1 MRKTMLSTLIVAVL
15 LGAWSICPSVCPAQ
29 DASKPLATISFAG
42 HDALVEDLGLLGKLG
57 DNPQLQAL
65 FEQML
70 QMGTKGQG
78 LTGLDMKRPWGV
90 VIAPGSAGRMVDGY
104 GFLPVT
110 DLKAL
115 LGVLQQTGMTMQ
127 DLGDGVTQIGT
138 PMKSL
143 FVKQKGTWAFICTSA
158 DALANTADDPEKLLD
173 GVHRKYDLAA
183 RILFRDFSP
192 AVRQTIIGFLEM
204 RVEAGLL
211 QMPGESDEQFA
222 VRSRLA
228 RQSIQQMTTMIDE
241 LDMVRIGL
249 AMDNKTEKVYLDCD
263 IIAREGTKTAE
274 KFAMV
279 KKGKT
284 NFAGFLLPDAALTI
298 NQTSVLHEFDI
309 AQIKNSIATI
319 RATAVHELDNQGL
332 PAGELAQAK
341 QMLND
346 LLGVIEETVEQG
358 RIDLGLAAILEPNAL
373 TVLGG
378 CNVADGVKLEK
389 VLHDLVRTAAAENED
404 VAKAMKWDAG
414 EHQGVRLHAFSI
426 PFPDDTNREKAVKL
440 FGERLDVVLGT
451 SDKSF
456 YLSVGR
462 DAAAKLKAA
471 IDLSKA
477 EAGKEVPPSRISLA
491 LTPVARFVAEMADD
505 PQAKQM
511 AGMLANVLQ
520 QAGSDDH
527 ITITGR
533 SIPNGVSQ
541 RLEIE
546 QGVIKAIG
554 TVSKMAGQMM
564 GPMLGPPPGDVPP
577 GF

>member
-1 MRKTMLSTLIVAVL
+1 LIVAVL
-15 LGAWSICPSVCPAQ
+15 LGAWSICPSVCSAQ
-29 DASKPLATISFAG
+29 DASKPLATISFSG

-57 DNPQLQAL
+57 DNPQLQTL

-70 QMGTKGQG
+70 QMGTQGQG
-78 LTGLDMKRPWGV
+78 LTGLDLKRPWGV
-90 VIAPGSAGRMVDGY
+90 VITPGSAGQLVDGY

-115 LGVLQQTGMTMQ
+115 LGVLQQTGMPMQ
-127 DLGDGVTQIGT
+127 DLGNGVTQIT
-138 PMKSL
+138 VPMRHL
-143 FVKQKGTWAFICTSA
+143 FIKQKGAWAFICTSP
-158 DALANTADDPEKLLD
+158 DALANTADDPEKLLG
-173 GVHRKYDLAA
+173 GVHQKYDLAV
-183 RILFRDFSP
+183 RLLVRDFSP
-192 AVRQTIIGFLEM
+192 AMRQTIIGFLEM
-204 RVEAGLL
+204 GVEAGLM

-222 VRSRLA
+222 VRGRLA
-228 RQSIQQMTTMIDE
+228 RQSIQQMITMIDE

-249 AMDNKTEKVYLDCD
+249 AMDNKTEKVYLDFD
-263 IIAREGTKTAE
+263 VTAQEGTKTAE
-274 KFAMV
+274 KFALV

-298 NQTSVLHEFDI
+298 NQTSVVHELDI
-309 AQIKNSIATI
+309 AQIKNTIASI
-319 RATAVHELDNQGL
+319 RVKAVSELDNQGL
-332 PAGELAQAK
+332 PAGELAKAK
-341 QMLND
+341 QMLED
-346 LLGVIEETVEQG
+346 LLGVIEETIEQG

-389 VLHDLVRTAAAENED
+389 VLHDLAQTAAAENDD

-414 EHQGVRLHAFSI
+414 EHQGVRLHSLSI
-426 PFPDDTNREKAVKL
+426 PFPDDENREKAVKL

-511 AGMLANVLQ
+511 ATKLAAVLQ
-520 QAGSDDH
+520 QGGSDDH

-533 SIPNGVSQ
+533 SIPNGVRQ

-554 TVSKMAGQMM
+554 AMVQMANQARQEAMKAMRDEAG
-564 GPMLGPPPGDVPP
+564 GVPP